1 MYQSYLEAAEKIVVR
16 LSCLEEDNVDDTGI
30 SVVDLFNLP
39 DRKLL
44 YFIDLLGIQRII
56 NNMI

>member
-44 YFIDLLGIQRII
+44 YFFDLLGIQRII